1 MTALIRQFWKCLK
14 LSGFSR
20 KRLLR
25 SDRSGNVRI
34 FQAFPGNDCFDQTVL
49 EMSQTARLLPEMTA
63 LIR

>member
-34 FQAFPGNDCFDQTVL
+34 F
-49 EMSQTARLLPEMTA
+49 RLFPEMTA
-63 LIR
+63 LIRQFWKCLKLSGFCQK